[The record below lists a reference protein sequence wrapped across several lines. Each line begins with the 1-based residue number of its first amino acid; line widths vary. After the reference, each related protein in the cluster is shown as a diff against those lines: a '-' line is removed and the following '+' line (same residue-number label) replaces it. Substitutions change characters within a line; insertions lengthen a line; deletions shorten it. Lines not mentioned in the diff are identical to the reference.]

1 MPCSSPSPTSS
12 PERISCRT
20 SGLLPRPA
28 AEHHGALISCAP
40 SRTRSRS
47 SSTRWP
53 AAVRPAS
60 TRHGDHRGLRRRY
73 LLCFRSMCRP
83 PDPNPGIARH
93 RSVVPVPAEPAA
105 NLCFLF
111 FEQECSSPSPVQ
123 PLSRGGRQYRRL
135 R

>member
-28 AEHHGALISCAP
+28 AEHHGAQISRAP

-47 SSTRWP
+47 LPTHWP

-60 TRHGDHRGLRRRY
+60 TRHGDHRGLRRRC
-73 LLCFRSMCRP
+73 LLCFRSTRQP
-83 PDPNPGIARH
+83 PDPNPGVAR
-93 RSVVPVPAEPAA
+93 RQSVVPVPAEPADD
-105 NLCFLF
+105 LCFLF
-111 FEQECSSPSPVQ
+111 FEQECSSPSPMW
-123 PLSRGGRQYRRL
+123 PLSRGGRQSRRL